1 VEVED
6 SHGKSSPG
14 LRAALT
20 LPALTI
26 YAIGDILGA
35 GIYALVGKVAGIC
48 GPALWV
54 AFLFSAV
61 VALLTGLSYAEF
73 ASRFPRS
80 AGAALYCHQGFRYR
94 PLAFVVGIFVLL
106 SGLTSAAAV
115 SRAIVG
121 YLNQL
126 VAVPEL
132 AASLVFLA
140 AASYVSFLGIEES
153 SRVNILLT
161 SIEVAG
167 LVLVAVAG
175 FSVASELSVSE
186 MRLRLT
192 PEPHDLREVFSA
204 ATIAFFAF
212 VGFEDTANI
221 AEEAKDARRAMPR
234 AILCAIA
241 FTTVIYVVVGIAA
254 LLAIPPE
261 TLAES
266 PAPLAAVVDAS
277 AIRMPAWLFAVVALV
292 AISNTGLLNLIMGA
306 RLSYGMAREGLLPS
320 VLARVHA
327 QRRTPGVAVLVV
339 FGLAVLIACSGGV
352 SLLVQTTSFL
362 LLVVFL
368 AVHVS
373 LFLIK
378 RREGAP
384 PDDVF
389 TVPSVVPLCGM
400 AACLWML
407 FQYPADVYVR
417 GAVALVVAVLLYVIA
432 ARFTKTAPAR
442 S

>member
-1 VEVED
+1 MAE
-6 SHGKSSPG
+6 SHGKSGPS

-80 AGAALYCHQGFRYR
+80 AGAALYCHQGFRH
-94 PLAFVVGIFVLL
+94 PLPAFVVGIFVLL

-121 YLNQL
+121 YLDQL
-126 VAVPEL
+126 VGVPEL

-140 AASYVSFLGIEES
+140 AASFLSFLGIEAS

-161 SIEVAG
+161 GIEVAG

-175 FSVASELSVSE
+175 FSVASGLSVSE
-186 MRLRLT
+186 VRLRLT
-192 PEPHDLREVFSA
+192 PEPQELREVFSA

-221 AEEAKDARRAMPR
+221 AEEARDARRTMPR
-234 AILCAIA
+234 AILVAIA
-241 FTTVIYVVVGIAA
+241 FTTAIYVVVGIAA
-254 LLAIPPE
+254 LLAIGPE
-261 TLAES
+261 TLSGSA
-266 PAPLAAVVDAS
+266 APLAAVVDAS
-277 AIRMPAWLFAVVALV
+277 DMRVPAWLFAVVALV

-327 QRRTPGVAVLVV
+327 QRRTPAVAVLVV

-352 SLLVQTTSFL
+352 RVLAQTTSFL
-362 LLVVFL
+362 LVVVFL

-378 RREGAP
+378 RRESAP
-384 PDDVF
+384 PSEVF
-389 TVPSVVPLCGM
+389 TVPSVVPLCGI
-400 AACLWML
+400 AACVWML
-407 FQYPADVYVR
+407 FQYPADVYAR
-417 GAVALVVAVLLYVIA
+417 GAVAFVGAVLLYAIT
-432 ARFTKTAPAR
+432 ARFTKMAPAR
-442 S
+442 G